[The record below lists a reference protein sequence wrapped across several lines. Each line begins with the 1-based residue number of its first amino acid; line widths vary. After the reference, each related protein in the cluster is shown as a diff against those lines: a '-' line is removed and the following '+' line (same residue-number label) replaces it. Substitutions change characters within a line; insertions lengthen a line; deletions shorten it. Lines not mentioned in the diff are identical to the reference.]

1 MKLLYL
7 SSGQLH
13 VLVRSTFLRLV
24 SGLEEYLRS
33 GLSRHEETNHEQ
45 GEALGVAVPPL
56 GCDSAAPLE
65 TLLFRVLS

>member
-24 SGLEEYLRS
+24 SVLEKHLRN
-33 GLSRHEETNHEQ
+33 GLSKREEVDHGR

-56 GCDSAAPLE
+56 GCGDAAP
-65 TLLFRVLS
+65 SD